1 MIYFVKIYFP
11 VIFVVLINNIL
22 SFYYYQTKESILAF
36 EIGTYIYGQICGIFI
51 WFYLFSLRFFLKSHL
66 FFLYSIFYSI
76 LFTVVIFSNYFVY
89 VEFRQFTG
97 RDMLIFIF
105 EDLTYLI
112 NYISTYFYNIN
123 GLYFFLFIN
132 LIQLFWYTNK
142 LNLKLDRKKLIFL
155 CNSNIYISIIK

>member
-1 MIYFVKIYFP
+1 MIYFLKIYFP

-51 WFYLFSLRFFLKSHL
+51 WFYLFSLRFFLKSYF

-89 VEFRQFTG
+89 EEFRQFTG

-112 NYISTYFYNIN
+112 NYIRHIFTTLMVYTFFY
-123 GLYFFLFIN
+123 LLF
-132 LIQLFWYTNK
+132 
-142 LNLKLDRKKLIFL
+142 
-155 CNSNIYISIIK
+155 